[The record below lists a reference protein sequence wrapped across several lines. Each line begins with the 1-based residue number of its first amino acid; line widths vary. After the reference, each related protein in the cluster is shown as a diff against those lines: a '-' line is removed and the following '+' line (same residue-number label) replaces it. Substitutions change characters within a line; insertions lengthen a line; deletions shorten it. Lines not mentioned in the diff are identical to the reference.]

1 MAELVTIKGLGE
13 VVARFASARD
23 EIPHA
28 VNWALARAAD
38 EIRDVARSNVSG
50 SQYKLS
56 GESWKINSIMSR
68 KNVFTSMVGYYIPKA
83 AAAEGGKYWFIKF
96 YEAGASN
103 RVTTGN
109 GKIMKIAGLSRGSI
123 AGGHFMKDAGSN
135 ADSVA
140 TSKMNESIAYML
152 RKVGLT

>member
-28 VNWALARAAD
+28 VNYALARAAD
-38 EIRDVARSNVSG
+38 EIRDAARSNVSG

-56 GESWKINSIMSR
+56 GESWKINSIMT
-68 KNVFTSMVGYYIPKA
+68 KKGGFTSMVGYYIPKA

-135 ADSVA
+135 ADNIAVN
-140 TSKMNESIAYML
+140 KMNESIAYML
-152 RKVGLT
+152 QRVGLT